1 MRQSAPSTPQ
11 PVGLSAHPPASAPVS
26 VPAPDPGP
34 ADTVDYPCSD
44 GQPMAESQLHAEC
57 IMYVCK
63 ALQWHFE
70 QHHATD
76 RYAGVAAGAA
86 PADAGHGVYV
96 AGNMFLYYERGNR
109 AAVVA
114 PDVFVVR
121 GVPVHLRDSYRLWRE
136 PKGPDFVLEVTSKST
151 SETDLKDKRALYAS
165 LGVEE
170 YFLYDPRG
178 EYLTPPLRGYRLE
191 GDRYRR
197 LTGVNRLP
205 GGRPSLHSAVLGL
218 ALRDERE
225 SQRLR
230 LHDPATGRDLRTYRE
245 SETHA
250 AQETAARWTA
260 EAHAAQEAAARR
272 TAEARIEQERA
283 RNAELEARLRA
294 FEDASGSH
302 G

>member
-1 MRQSAPSTPQ
+1 MRHSAPSTPQ
-11 PVGLSAHPPASAPVS
+11 PVGLSAHPPASDPVS
-26 VPAPDPGP
+26 VPDPTSVP

-70 QHHATD
+70 QHHAAD
-76 RYAGVAAGAA
+76 RYTSAA
-86 PADAGHGVYV
+86 PAGAGHGAYV
-96 AGNMFLYYERGNR
+96 GANMFLYYERGNR
-109 AAVVA
+109 EAVVA

-121 GVPVHLRDSYRLWRE
+121 GIPVHLRDSYQLWRE

-151 SETDLKDKRALYAS
+151 SDTDLVDKRALYAS

-191 GDRYRR
+191 GDGYRR
-197 LTGVNRLP
+197 LTGVSRLP
-205 GGRPSLHSAVLGL
+205 GGGPSLYSTVLGL

-250 AQETAARWTA
+250 AQETAARRTA

-272 TAEARIEQERA
+272 AAEARVEQEQA

-294 FEDASGSH
+294 FDDASGSH

>member
-1 MRQSAPSTPQ
+1 MRQSAPSTPD
-11 PVGLSAHPPASAPVS
+11 PESLSAHPPASAP
-26 VPAPDPGP
+26 DPTPVP

-70 QHHATD
+70 RHHATD
-76 RYAGVAAGAA
+76 RYAGVEADAD
-86 PADAGHGVYV
+86 PADTGHGVYV

-151 SETDLKDKRALYAS
+151 SDTDLVDKRALYAS
-165 LGVEE
+165 LGVAE

-191 GDRYRR
+191 GHGYRR
-197 LTGVNRLP
+197 LTGVSPLP
-205 GGRPSLHSAVLGL
+205 GGGAGLHSAVLGL

-245 SETHA
+245 
-250 AQETAARWTA
+250 A
-260 EAHAAQEAAARR
+260 EACV
-272 TAEARIEQERA
+272 ERERS
-283 RNAELEARLRA
+283 RNAELEARLRTL
-294 FEDASGSH
+294 EGIVASSTPKPPEPVQ
-302 G
+302 

>member
-1 MRQSAPSTPQ
+1 MRHSAPSTPQ
-11 PVGLSAHPPASAPVS
+11 PVGLSAHPPASEPVS
-26 VPAPDPGP
+26 IPAPDPVP
-34 ADTVDYPCSD
+34 TDTVDYPCSD

-76 RYAGVAAGAA
+76 RYAGVEAGAV
-86 PADAGHGVYV
+86 PAEAGHGVYV

-151 SETDLKDKRALYAS
+151 SDTDLVDKRALYAS

-191 GDRYRR
+191 GDAYRPVS
-197 LTGVNRLP
+197 GVSRPP
-205 GGRPSLHSAVLGL
+205 GGGPSLYSAVLGL
-218 ALRDERE
+218 ELRDERR

-230 LHDPATGRDLRTYRE
+230 LHDPATGRDLLTYRE
-245 SETHA
+245 
-250 AQETAARWTA
+250 
-260 EAHAAQEAAARR
+260 EAADRR
-272 TAEARIEQERA
+272 TAEARVEQERA
-283 RNAELEARLRA
+283 RNAELEARLRVL
-294 FEDASGSH
+294 EDIVASSSPDPRPPAPGP
-302 G
+302 